1 MANLL
6 DYLDWRGDLTFVQAP
21 FNEVDSLLLCCLS
34 YIHFDG
40 IVPAPGRGEIPL
52 PAVVSRFLAQEAG
65 RRVARAPDDTLL
77 LQKAALSRRFRAA
90 RLAAYVSDFDSARQ
104 KQFCAVT
111 FLLPDDT
118 ACLVF
123 RGTDDTLVGWKEDF
137 NMSFLSVVPAQQD
150 ALAYFTALAHAYPA
164 RLLRTAGHSKG
175 GNLAIFAAAR
185 CGLQQGR
192 ILGVYNND
200 GPGFQPEMLQS
211 TGYHAIQTRIRT
223 FVPQSSLIGM
233 LLEHTEQ
240 YQVVHSNQKGILQH
254 DPYSWEICGSAFVPE
269 PAITLSQQQCN
280 RAIRDWIA
288 SVPPAQR
295 EAFVDE
301 MFRLLSAAASDE
313 TAAPPSSA
321 GAWLQVL
328 RTYYAAEPAQRSL
341 IQETLNKLFEAAR
354 DVILGRHGENETAAL
369 PGRADAPSLR
379 S

>member
-1 MANLL
+1 MANIL
-6 DYLDWRGDLTFVQAP
+6 DYLGWRGDLSFSQSP
-21 FNEVDSLLLCCLS
+21 FHAVDSLLLCCLS
-34 YIHFDG
+34 YIHFDE
-40 IVPAPGRGEIPL
+40 IVPAPGRGEIAL
-52 PAVVSRFLAQEAG
+52 PEAASRFLSKEAG
-65 RRVARAPDDTLL
+65 RRTVRAPDDELV
-77 LQKAALSRRFRAA
+77 LQKAALSRRFRTV

-118 ACLVF
+118 ACLVY

-150 ALAYFTALAHAYPA
+150 ALTYFTTVAHAYPA

-185 CGLQQGR
+185 CGLLQGR
-192 ILGVYNND
+192 ILGIYNND
-200 GPGFQPEMLQS
+200 GPGFQREMLQS
-211 TGYHAIQTRIRT
+211 AGYHAIQNRIHT

-233 LLEHTEQ
+233 LLEHTER

-254 DPYSWEICGSAFVPE
+254 DPYSWEVFGNDFVTE
-269 PAITLSQQQCN
+269 PAITPSQQQCN

-295 EAFVDE
+295 EAFVE
-301 MFRLLSAAASDE
+301 ELFRLLSAAASDE
-313 TAAPPSSA
+313 NAAPPNSA
-321 GAWLQVL
+321 GEWLQVL
-328 RTYYAAEPAQRSL
+328 RTFYTSEPAQRSV

-354 DVILGRHGENETAAL
+354 DVILGRRTESEATAL
-369 PGRADAPSLR
+369 PKANTPEAKP
-379 S
+379 